1 MKKTPKLIWMLMS
14 VLMLIFT
21 SCGEKNVPVSSQE
34 NQQQDVVCQYD
45 GAITLNQHTEIG
57 RVDITNNFDG
67 ISISIPSVSPVDV
80 NVIHVK
86 VSTQL
91 GNPGAPGQFPVHI
104 ENPSL
109 PNVYQFNWSQFGLSY
124 QPGQT
129 LYYYIHFETNEGT
142 AWAGYNCM
150 RVGGNGNG
158 NGKWICYIRG
168 NTCE

>member
-1 MKKTPKLIWMLMS
+1 MS

-34 NQQQDVVCQYD
+34 NMPQQQDVGCVYL
-45 GAITLNQHTEIG
+45 GSIMLNQHTDIG
-57 RVDITNNFDG
+57 RVNITNNING
-67 ISISIPSVSPVDV
+67 ISITIPSVSPVNV
-80 NVIHVK
+80 NVIHIK

-104 ENPSL
+104 ENPGL
-109 PNVYQFNWSQFGLSY
+109 PNVYQFSWSQFGLSY

-129 LYYYIHFETNEGT
+129 LYYYIHFETNQGT
-142 AWAGYNCM
+142 AWSGYDCM
-150 RVGGNGNG
+150 RVGGNGNGNG